1 MVGREGDVE
10 IVCGVKPGQDFGGK
24 EAVDK
29 EEGDFV
35 KDEGPRPARV
45 A

>member
-10 IVCGVKPGQDFGGK
+10 IVCGVKPGQGFGGK

-35 KDEGPRPARV
+35 KYKGPGPAGV